1 MFFIRRESFRLRLTF
16 CRLVSDDVSVIYTE
30 ANLRFASLL
39 IFWFRFFSP
48 KKNFSGSTEMTFLT
62 PNLCVQINVLQLY
75 FIEESASLKKLLQ
88 PITAGL
94 VAFLYQF
101 IVV

>member
-1 MFFIRRESFRLRLTF
+1 
-16 CRLVSDDVSVIYTE
+16 
-30 ANLRFASLL
+30 
-39 IFWFRFFSP
+39 
-48 KKNFSGSTEMTFLT
+48 MTFLT